1 MHVEDD
7 VIRRRYNGIFN
18 ICFRLRDTADLFP
31 HTLLWGILNNAGNPW
46 EAFQGFIL
54 YVHVEDDIISPR
66 CDTIFDI
73 NFRLRDTAD
82 FVPHTLLWGILNN
95 AGNPMNTY

>member
-1 MHVEDD
+1 MEFSIFTFVFE
-7 VIRRRYNGIFN
+7 IRLILSDFHSLYFTI
-18 ICFRLRDTADLFP
+18 
-31 HTLLWGILNNAGNPW
+31 GILNNAGNPW

-73 NFRLRDTAD
+73 HFRLRDTAD
-82 FVPHTLLWGILNN
+82 FVPLYITM
-95 AGNPMNTY
+95 GNPQ